1 MNIEQNKKDLKK
13 IVRNIRIVWCFTI
26 VLAIVFLALGIS
38 SLVQAGPFLEKEAE
52 ALVPHNGA
60 IALTVIG
67 GICAVITLFL
77 TMFGFVMP
85 AMAKFAPK
93 ITGVMLDTNKENFKT
108 VIRTVKEAAT
118 TEPSVDESGEWMYCH
133 ACGQKIAK
141 DSVYCKHCGAK
152 Q

>member
-13 IVRNIRIVWCFTI
+13 IVRNIRIVWCCTI
-26 VLAIVFLALGIS
+26 VLAIVFLAMGIS

-133 ACGQKIAK
+133 SCGQKIAK